1 MDGNNNIEAPPED
14 ETNKDVICIDD
25 EAENE
30 GALLNHAQA
39 PPRTGGRRWV
49 MDKRSDAQHL
59 DELSNDPDG
68 TNDNDRG
75 GCDLR
80 CRKRYPDDPAQHP
93 TTQQKDG
100 FEDNDQ
106 DPTNRGV
113 T

>member
-1 MDGNNNIEAPPED
+1 MG
-14 ETNKDVICIDD
+14 
-25 EAENE
+25 
-30 GALLNHAQA
+30 
-39 PPRTGGRRWV
+39 
-49 MDKRSDAQHL
+49 KRPDAQHP

-80 CRKRYPDDPAQHP
+80 CRERYPDDPAQHP

-100 FEDNDQ
+100 FEDIDQ